1 MGKQAG
7 GIQKQSSAPPRSV
20 ITCRNRSTTPA
31 GAGLQVE
38 QLSLA
43 RLSIDTIGKSNHAFC
58 LSRSSALRGSVRAG
72 KLRMPVNTNSMSR
85 RAGLSTKAT
94 ATTRSSNPSAW
105 QIGLRF
111 AKWRAPR
118 RANKGG
124 DTAAGGS
131 KRRLSFLPGGGGA
144 GDTAL
149 VYGLVALNVA
159 GTLVWSLDLGR
170 WGHLMVQHLMVST
183 HSTLGQLKLHT
194 LFTSSFSHSNMW
206 NGALCSY
213 MVYNFGASAIQILG
227 RSQFLA
233 LYLLG
238 GAFSQLCQVAGPI
251 VATKLGLPTV
261 LQVDQ
266 FYYSSGGSGSVLA
279 LLAWYC
285 ISFPASQVVLVVVP
299 IQTGIAG
306 ALYLGATLFQVVTNG
321 QGGVPFIGGPTDEIW
336 RTLGAAAAGCFM
348 AFASRGRGRGAPG
361 RYSFI
366 KRH

>member
-1 MGKQAG
+1 MLACRRVGWRPRQVSVGGKTWVGKQAG

-72 KLRMPVNTNSMSR
+72 KLRMPVNTNAMSR

-149 VYGLVALNVA
+149 VYGLVAVSFWPQTK
-159 GTLVWSLDLGR
+159 TL
-170 WGHLMVQHLMVST
+170 
-183 HSTLGQLKLHT
+183 
-194 LFTSSFSHSNMW
+194 
-206 NGALCSY
+206 
-213 MVYNFGASAIQILG
+213 
-227 RSQFLA
+227 
-233 LYLLG
+233 
-238 GAFSQLCQVAGPI
+238 I
-251 VATKLGLPTV
+251 V
-261 LQVDQ
+261 
-266 FYYSSGGSGSVLA
+266 
-279 LLAWYC
+279 
-285 ISFPASQVVLVVVP
+285 
-299 IQTGIAG
+299 
-306 ALYLGATLFQVVTNG
+306 
-321 QGGVPFIGGPTDEIW
+321 
-336 RTLGAAAAGCFM
+336 R
-348 AFASRGRGRGAPG
+348 
-361 RYSFI
+361 
-366 KRH
+366 